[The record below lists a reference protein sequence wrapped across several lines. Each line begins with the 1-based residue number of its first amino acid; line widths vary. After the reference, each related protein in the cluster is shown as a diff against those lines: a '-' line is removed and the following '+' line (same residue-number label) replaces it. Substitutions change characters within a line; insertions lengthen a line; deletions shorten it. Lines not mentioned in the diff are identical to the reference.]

1 MNVSWKSKSLSGLKP
16 ALLANFVGTG
26 WAALVQLAC
35 LPLYIRFLGIEAFG
49 LIGFYLMVQAML
61 QVLDFGLSPTMN
73 REMARYSV
81 QPEKAAE
88 ARDLVRSLEVG
99 YWLIGL
105 VIGGVL
111 LAGAPWIASHWIKAG
126 TMPFSSVRQALMLMA
141 VLAVFQWPVS
151 FYQGGLMGL
160 HRQVLLNTLRV
171 VGVTLSYGGSILIL
185 WLVAPTIQ
193 AFLLWTVAINAAQVL
208 TLAIVLWKSLPPT
221 GRPPKFDFTLVRNIG
236 RFAAGMSG
244 ITLTS
249 LILTQIDKLLVSKLL
264 PLKIFGYYTL
274 AWAVA
279 NGLSLVVVAV
289 FNVFYPRMSAQV
301 AAGDEVGVKHSY
313 HRGSQLMATLVLP
326 TAAVLFIFAF
336 DFLRLW
342 TGSSETARNAAPVV
356 SILVI
361 GTAINGVLHLPYAL
375 QLAFGWT
382 KLNFL
387 AGVVSSAVVMV
398 AIFPMTRYFG
408 PVGAATVWAMLN
420 VMNMFIVVPIM
431 HRRLLRD
438 EFWGYYRDVGFPLIS
453 SIATAAL
460 GRFIFPNF
468 SSTAMTF
475 VTLCSVWLGSLI
487 AAVLTAPQVR
497 IWTIDYLT
505 KQKTS
510 YA

>member
-1 MNVSWKSKSLSGLKP
+1 
-16 ALLANFVGTG
+16 LANFVGTG

-35 LPLYIRFLGIEAFG
+35 IPLLIKFLGIESFG

-61 QVLDFGLSPTMN
+61 QVLDLGLSPTMN

-88 ARDLVRSLEVG
+88 ARDLVRTLELG

-105 VIGGVL
+105 VIGTALL
-111 LAGAPWIASHWIKAG
+111 LAAPWIANHWIKASA
-126 TMPFSSVRQALMLMA
+126 MPVSSVRQALMLMA
-141 VLAVFQWPVS
+141 LLTVFQWPVS

-160 HRQVLLNTLRV
+160 HRQVLLNTLRII
-171 VGVTLSYGGSILIL
+171 GVTLSYGGSVLIL

-193 AFLLWTVAINAAQVL
+193 AFLLWTVSINAVQVFA
-208 TLAIVLWKSLPPT
+208 LAVLLWKSLPPALHA
-221 GRPPKFDFTLVRNIG
+221 PKIDLTLIRNIG

-244 ITLTS
+244 ITFTS
-249 LILTQIDKLLVSKLL
+249 LILTQIDKVLVSRLL

-289 FNVFYPRMSAQV
+289 FNVFYPRMSAQF
-301 AAGDEVGVKHSY
+301 AAGNEAGLKHSY
-313 HRGSQLMATLVLP
+313 HQGSQLMAILVLP
-326 TAAVLFIFAF
+326 AAAVLSLFSFEV
-336 DFLRLW
+336 LRLW
-342 TGSSETARNAAPVV
+342 TGSGETARHAAPVV

-387 AGVVSSAVVMV
+387 AGLASSVVVMA

-408 PVGAATVWAMLN
+408 PVGAASVWAVLN
-420 VMNMFIVVPIM
+420 VMNLLVVVPIM
-431 HRRLLRD
+431 HRRLLCR
-438 EFWGYYRDVGFPLIS
+438 EVWGYYRDIGFPLTC
-453 SIATAAL
+453 SIAMAAL
-460 GRFIFPNF
+460 ARFVFPVFISPVGNMV
-468 SSTAMTF
+468 ALCIIWF
-475 VTLCSVWLGSLI
+475 VSLI
-487 AAVLTAPQVR
+487 AAVIAAPQIR
-497 IWTIDYLT
+497 ILALDYLT
-505 KQKTS
+505 KQKAT